1 MSSESEL
8 KDNKVFILWFE
19 IVPKQ
24 YRSMSRTLVEYPF
37 ETSLITDEKVE
48 LATVFGAGHRLEV
61 STKLV
66 DSRLTF
72 LNVLEP
78 IITSL
83 EKYEQC
89 IFEQFDTPSLQLQNL
104 LRYERPVHLAA
115 TPDLAQGYAPV
126 RDTYDVLCGLI
137 ASFRLV
143 EKWATWDELVEAP
156 ERGSVAKQLTAELIA
171 KYSVCTVTLVN
182 KP

>member
-1 MSSESEL
+1 
-8 KDNKVFILWFE
+8 
-19 IVPKQ
+19 
-24 YRSMSRTLVEYPF
+24 MSRTLVEYPF
-37 ETSLITDEKVE
+37 EMLLITDEAVE
-48 LATVFGAGHRLEV
+48 LAAIFGAGHRLEV

-66 DSRLTF
+66 DSGLTF

-83 EKYEQC
+83 EKYEKR
-89 IFEQFDTPSLQLQNL
+89 IFEQFDTQSLQLRNL

-115 TPDLAQGYAPV
+115 SPDPAQGCLPV
-126 RDTYDVLCGLI
+126 RDTYDALCGLI

-156 ERGSVAKQLTAELIA
+156 ETGSVPKQLSEELIA
-171 KYSVCTVTLVN
+171 KYNIRTVTLAN

>member
-1 MSSESEL
+1 
-8 KDNKVFILWFE
+8 
-19 IVPKQ
+19 
-24 YRSMSRTLVEYPF
+24 MSRTLVEYPF
-37 ETSLITDEKVE
+37 ETSLIMDERVE
-48 LATVFGAGHRLEV
+48 LAAIFGAGHQLEV

-83 EKYEQC
+83 EKYEKR
-89 IFEQFDTPSLQLQNL
+89 IFEQFDTPSLQLRNL

-126 RDTYDVLCGLI
+126 RDTYDALCGLI

-156 ERGSVAKQLTAELIA
+156 ETGSVPKQLNEELIE
-171 KYSVCTVTLVN
+171 KYNVCTVTLAN
-182 KP
+182 KPYL

>member
-1 MSSESEL
+1 
-8 KDNKVFILWFE
+8 
-19 IVPKQ
+19 
-24 YRSMSRTLVEYPF
+24 MSRTLVEYPF
-37 ETSLITDEKVE
+37 EMSLIMDQTVE
-48 LATVFGAGHRLEV
+48 LPAIFGTGHQLEV

-66 DSRLTF
+66 HCRLTF

-83 EKYEQC
+83 EQYEKR
-89 IFEQFDTPSLQLQNL
+89 IFEQFDTPSLQLRNL

-115 TPDLAQGYAPV
+115 TPDLAQSYPPV
-126 RDTYDVLCGLI
+126 RETYDALCGLI

-156 ERGSVAKQLTAELIA
+156 ETGSVPKQLNEELIE
-171 KYSVCTVTLVN
+171 KYNVCTVILVN
-182 KP
+182 KPLKM

>member
-1 MSSESEL
+1 M
-8 KDNKVFILWFE
+8 FILWFE

-37 ETSLITDEKVE
+37 ETSSITDETVE
-48 LATVFGAGHRLEV
+48 LAIVFGAGHRLEV

-83 EKYEQC
+83 ERYEKR
-89 IFEQFDTPSLQLQNL
+89 IFEQFDTPSLQLWNL
-104 LRYERPVHLAA
+104 LCYERPIHLAT
-115 TPDLAQGYAPV
+115 TPDLAQSYSPMH
-126 RDTYDVLCGLI
+126 DTYDVLCGLI

-156 ERGSVAKQLTAELIA
+156 DRGSVPKQLTAELIA
-171 KYSVCTVTLVN
+171 KYSVRTVTPAN

>member
-1 MSSESEL
+1 M
-8 KDNKVFILWFE
+8 LWFE

-24 YRSMSRTLVEYPF
+24 YRSMSRMLVEYPF
-37 ETSLITDEKVE
+37 ETSLIMDETVE

-83 EKYEQC
+83 EKYEQH
-89 IFEQFDTPSLQLQNL
+89 IFEQFDTPSLQLWNL
-104 LRYERPVHLAA
+104 LCYEWLVHLAA
-115 TPDLAQGYAPV
+115 TLDLAQ
-126 RDTYDVLCGLI
+126 
-137 ASFRLV
+137 
-143 EKWATWDELVEAP
+143 
-156 ERGSVAKQLTAELIA
+156 
-171 KYSVCTVTLVN
+171 
-182 KP
+182 